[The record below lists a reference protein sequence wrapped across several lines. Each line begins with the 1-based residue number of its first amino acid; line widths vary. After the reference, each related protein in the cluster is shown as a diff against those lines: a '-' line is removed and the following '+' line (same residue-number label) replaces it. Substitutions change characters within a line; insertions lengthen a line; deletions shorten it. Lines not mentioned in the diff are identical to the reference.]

1 MACQS
6 RESTKTKTNTKTSAK
21 IKTKGKSHHS
31 GTEFAEL
38 R

>member
-6 RESTKTKTNTKTSAK
+6 RESTNTKTNTKTSAK
-21 IKTKGKSHHS
+21 IKTQGKSHHS